1 MMTTAK
7 PGIEAALAAVTEAR
21 VQRALTALI
30 EQEARY
36 HTFLEGLAEESA
48 RHKGRRRGARI
59 LRNLGQRHVEQRE
72 MGLQEIWAHRQ
83 LEAASR
89 LTAIEL
95 LDDRVDADS
104 RRRLEE
110 LLEGTP
116 LESLEA
122 REPDH
127 TTEAV
132 TKARRLLLRHAELA
146 KEERVQRMR
155 DVTVARM
162 TLAVMDGS
170 RRRLIDAQGGADRT
184 QSSARAHA
192 TLARIL
198 ETQATL
204 HLELAA
210 LEARKNE
217 TRLVSDP
224 KSWQACRRS
233 ALGSEIWAH
242 QRLAARSTARSLWH
256 ASCSEFMT
264 TAVLAA
270 EKASG

>member
-1 MMTTAK
+1 MNATPK
-7 PGIEAALAAVTEAR
+7 PVIEAALTAVAEAR
-21 VQRALTALI
+21 VQQALAALI

-36 HTFLEGLAEESA
+36 HAFLEGLAEESA
-48 RHKGRRRGARI
+48 RHKGRRRGAKI

-83 LEAASR
+83 IAAAGR
-89 LTAIEL
+89 QAAIEAL
-95 LDDRVDADS
+95 GGQFNAESEHRLDD
-104 RRRLEE
+104 
-110 LLEGTP
+110 LLEGKP
-116 LESLEA
+116 LESLDA
-122 REPDH
+122 REPDR

-132 TKARRLLLRHAELA
+132 AKAKRLLLRHAELA

-162 TLAVMDGS
+162 TLAVMDGT

-192 TLARIL
+192 TLARNL

-204 HLELAA
+204 HRELAS
-210 LEARKNE
+210 LVARKYG
-217 TRLVSDP
+217 TRLVP
-224 KSWQACRRS
+224 EARSWQECRRS
-233 ALGSEIWAH
+233 VLGPEIWTH
-242 QRLAARSTARSLWH
+242 RQLASRSAARSLWH
-256 ASCSEFMT
+256 SSCSEFMT

>member
-1 MMTTAK
+1 MKATSTL
-7 PGIEAALAAVTEAR
+7 GIEAALTAVTEAR

-30 EQEARY
+30 EEEARY

-48 RHKGRRRGARI
+48 RHKGKRRGARI
-59 LRNLGQRHVEQRE
+59 LRKLGQRHVEQRE

-83 LEAASR
+83 LDAASR
-89 LTAIEL
+89 LAAIEAL
-95 LDDRVDADS
+95 GDRVDAKS
-104 RRRLEE
+104 EHRLEE

-122 REPDH
+122 REPDRA
-127 TTEAV
+127 TEAV
-132 TKARRLLLRHAELA
+132 AKAKRLLLGHAELA

-192 TLARIL
+192 TLARNL
-198 ETQATL
+198 DTQATL
-204 HLELAA
+204 HRELAS
-210 LEARKNE
+210 LEARKNG
-217 TRLVSDP
+217 TRLVPDTR
-224 KSWQACRRS
+224 SWQECRRS
-233 ALGSEIWAH
+233 ALGPEIWTH
-242 QRLAARSTARSLWH
+242 RQLAARSAARSLWH
-256 ASCSEFMT
+256 ASCSEFMA

-270 EKASG
+270 SKASG

>member
-1 MMTTAK
+1 MKATSK
-7 PGIEAALAAVTEAR
+7 LGIEAALTAVTEAR
-21 VQRALTALI
+21 AQRALTALI

-48 RHKGRRRGARI
+48 RHKGQRRGARI
-59 LRNLGQRHVEQRE
+59 LRKLGKRHVEQRE

-83 LEAASR
+83 LDAANR
-89 LTAIEL
+89 LAAIEL
-95 LDDRVDADS
+95 LGDRGDAKS
-104 RRRLEE
+104 EHRLEE

-122 REPDH
+122 REPAR
-127 TTEAV
+127 TTEAIA
-132 TKARRLLLRHAELA
+132 KAKRLLLGHAELA

-170 RRRLIDAQGGADRT
+170 RRRLINAQGGADRT

-192 TLARIL
+192 TLARNL
-198 ETQATL
+198 DTQATL
-204 HLELAA
+204 HRELAS
-210 LEARKNE
+210 LEARKNG
-217 TRLVSDP
+217 TRLVADP
-224 KSWQACRRS
+224 RSWQECRRS
-233 ALGSEIWAH
+233 VLGSEIWTH
-242 QRLAARSTARSLWH
+242 RQLATRCAARSLWH
-256 ASCSEFMT
+256 ASCAEFM
-264 TAVLAA
+264 AAAALAA